1 MEFKDKKEGKN
12 VNDLIISTK
21 QLETTIIDKFYT
33 KMIQVPNRSI
43 ELSSK
48 GKRKLST
55 VIRKNPKMK
64 TTS

>member
-1 MEFKDKKEGKN
+1 MEIKDKKEGKN
-12 VNDLIISTK
+12 VNDLIISK
-21 QLETTIIDKFYT
+21 KKIETTKINKFYT

-48 GKRKLST
+48 GKRQLST